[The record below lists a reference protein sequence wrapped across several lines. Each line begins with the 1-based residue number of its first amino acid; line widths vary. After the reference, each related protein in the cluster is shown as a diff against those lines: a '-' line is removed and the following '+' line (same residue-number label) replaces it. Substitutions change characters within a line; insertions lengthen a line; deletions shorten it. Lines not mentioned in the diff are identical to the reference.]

1 MRSLE
6 EIRAVMAENRENGQR
21 DTLGLLPAEIG
32 LESRAVMFGDDGEG
46 YPGDA
51 EWSAWVD

>member
-1 MRSLE
+1 MRTLE
-6 EIRAVMAENRENGQR
+6 QIREVMAENRRNGQR
-21 DTLGLLPAEIG
+21 ETLGLLPSEIG
-32 LESRAVMFGDDGEG
+32 LESQAMMFGDDGEG